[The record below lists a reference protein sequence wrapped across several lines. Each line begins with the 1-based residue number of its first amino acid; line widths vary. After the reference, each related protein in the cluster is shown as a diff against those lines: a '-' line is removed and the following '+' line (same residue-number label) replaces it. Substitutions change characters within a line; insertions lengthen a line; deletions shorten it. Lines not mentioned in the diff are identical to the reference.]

1 MLFEKKIEKDR
12 PVWTMELVKNF
23 CEDQKYD
30 VVSYEDSTFFV
41 VVKLTDST
49 DKKTYRL
56 VEITPTL
63 TFLIEDEPSLDEFL
77 EKEPQEVKEDLP
89 DLRSLIIEEEKEG

>member
-12 PVWTMELVKNF
+12 PVWTMESVKNF